1 MSVTFMSK
9 IKRQNGYIDLTYAQR
24 VHCEADGREWRRP
37 GDLAVTRKN
46 GVSRDFDEKI
56 DKVIAQSRKWRKW
69 GELEVMPV
77 DKELTENE
85 KKKQAVIR
93 IEEQLAELRASKISP
108 SLISDGIPHGTD
120 ISDLSD
126 YAAKVDELER
136 ELIQKRYDRICSFQ
150 RVQTAIEA
158 VEDEAEKD
166 LLTYRYL
173 RGMKWEE
180 IAVKM
185 GYTWQH
191 IHKIHAKALKNFEM
205 R

>member
-1 MSVTFMSK
+1 M
-9 IKRQNGYIDLTYAQR
+9 
-24 VHCEADGREWRRP
+24 
-37 GDLAVTRKN
+37 
-46 GVSRDFDEKI
+46 
-56 DKVIAQSRKWRKW
+56 
-69 GELEVMPV
+69 

-85 KKKQAVIR
+85 KKKLFLKSYLRDKQVVIR

-108 SLISDGIPHGTD
+108 SLISDGMPHGTSL
-120 ISDLSD
+120 SDLSD

-136 ELIQKRYDRICSFQ
+136 ELTQKRYDRICSFQ
-150 RVQTAIEA
+150 RVQSAIEA

-185 GYTWQH
+185 GYSWR
-191 IHKIHAKALKNFEM
+191 KIHYLHGDALEHLEICA
-205 R
+205 

>member
-1 MSVTFMSK
+1 MT
-9 IKRQNGYIDLTYAQR
+9 RRNGL
-24 VHCEADGREWRRP
+24 
-37 GDLAVTRKN
+37 
-46 GVSRDFDEKI
+46 SRDFNEKF
-56 DKVIAQSRKWRKW
+56 DKVIAESRKWRKW

-85 KKKQAVIR
+85 KKKLFLKSYLRDKQAVIR

-108 SLISDGIPHGTD
+108 SLVSDGMPHGTSL
-120 ISDLSD
+120 SDLSD

-150 RVQTAIEA
+150 RVQSAIEA

-185 GYTWQH
+185 GYSWR
-191 IHKIHAKALKNFEM
+191 KIHYLHGDALEHLEICA
-205 R
+205 

>member
-1 MSVTFMSK
+1 MT
-9 IKRQNGYIDLTYAQR
+9 RRNGL
-24 VHCEADGREWRRP
+24 
-37 GDLAVTRKN
+37 
-46 GVSRDFDEKI
+46 SRDFNEKF
-56 DKVIAQSRKWRKW
+56 DKVIAESRKWRKW

-85 KKKQAVIR
+85 KKKLFLKSYLRDKQAVIR

-108 SLISDGIPHGTD
+108 SLVSDGMPHGTSL
-120 ISDLSD
+120 SDLSD

-150 RVQTAIEA
+150 RVQSAIEA

-173 RGMKWEE
+173 QGMKWEE

-185 GYTWQH
+185 GYSWKH
-191 IHKIHAKALKNFEM
+191 MHRIHARAIDNLKM
-205 R
+205 T

>member
-1 MSVTFMSK
+1 M
-9 IKRQNGYIDLTYAQR
+9 
-24 VHCEADGREWRRP
+24 
-37 GDLAVTRKN
+37 
-46 GVSRDFDEKI
+46 
-56 DKVIAQSRKWRKW
+56 
-69 GELEVMPV
+69 

-85 KKKQAVIR
+85 KKKLFLKSYLRDKQAVIR

-108 SLISDGIPHGTD
+108 SLISDGMPHGTSL
-120 ISDLSD
+120 SDLSD
-126 YAAKVDELER
+126 YTAKVDELER

-150 RVQTAIEA
+150 KVQAAIEA

-185 GYTWQH
+185 GYSWR
-191 IHKIHAKALKNFEM
+191 KIHYLHGDALEHLEICA
-205 R
+205 

>member
-1 MSVTFMSK
+1 M
-9 IKRQNGYIDLTYAQR
+9 
-24 VHCEADGREWRRP
+24 
-37 GDLAVTRKN
+37 
-46 GVSRDFDEKI
+46 
-56 DKVIAQSRKWRKW
+56 
-69 GELEVMPV
+69 

-85 KKKQAVIR
+85 KKKLFLKSYLRDKQAVIR

-108 SLISDGIPHGTD
+108 SLISDGMPHGTSL
-120 ISDLSD
+120 SDLSD
-126 YAAKVDELER
+126 YAVKVDELER

-150 RVQTAIEA
+150 KVQAAIEA

-185 GYTWQH
+185 GYTWRHTIRVHGQ
-191 IHKIHAKALKNFEM
+191 ALENFKM
-205 R
+205 S

>member
-1 MSVTFMSK
+1 
-9 IKRQNGYIDLTYAQR
+9 
-24 VHCEADGREWRRP
+24 
-37 GDLAVTRKN
+37 
-46 GVSRDFDEKI
+46 
-56 DKVIAQSRKWRKW
+56 
-69 GELEVMPV
+69 MPV

-85 KKKQAVIR
+85 KKKLFLKSYLRDKLAVIR

-108 SLISDGIPHGTD
+108 SLISDGMPHGTSL
-120 ISDLSD
+120 SDLSD

-136 ELIQKRYDRICSFQ
+136 ELIQKRYDRIRSFL

-185 GYTWQH
+185 GYTWRHTIRVHGQ
-191 IHKIHAKALKNFEM
+191 ALENFKM
-205 R
+205 S

>member
-1 MSVTFMSK
+1 M
-9 IKRQNGYIDLTYAQR
+9 
-24 VHCEADGREWRRP
+24 
-37 GDLAVTRKN
+37 
-46 GVSRDFDEKI
+46 
-56 DKVIAQSRKWRKW
+56 
-69 GELEVMPV
+69 

-85 KKKQAVIR
+85 KKKLFLKSYLRDKLAVIR

-108 SLISDGIPHGTD
+108 SLISDGMPHGTSL
-120 ISDLSD
+120 SDLSD

-150 RVQTAIEA
+150 KVQAAIEA

-185 GYTWQH
+185 GYSWR
-191 IHKIHAKALKNFEM
+191 KIHYLHGDALEHLEICA
-205 R
+205 

>member
-1 MSVTFMSK
+1 MT
-9 IKRQNGYIDLTYAQR
+9 RRNGL
-24 VHCEADGREWRRP
+24 
-37 GDLAVTRKN
+37 
-46 GVSRDFDEKI
+46 SRDFNEKF
-56 DKVIAQSRKWRKW
+56 DKVIAESRKWRKW

-85 KKKQAVIR
+85 KKKLFLKSYLRDKLAVIR

-108 SLISDGIPHGTD
+108 SLISDGMPHGTSL
-120 ISDLSD
+120 SDLSD

-136 ELIQKRYDRICSFQ
+136 ELIRKRYDRICSFQ

-185 GYTWQH
+185 GYSWR
-191 IHKIHAKALKNFEM
+191 KIHYLHGDALEHLEICA
-205 R
+205 

>member
-1 MSVTFMSK
+1 MN
-9 IKRQNGYIDLTYAQR
+9 RDA
-24 VHCEADGREWRRP
+24 
-37 GDLAVTRKN
+37 AVTNRN
-46 GVSRDFDEKI
+46 GLSCDFDEKI
-56 DKVIAQSRKWRKW
+56 DKVIVESRKWRKW
-69 GELEVMPV
+69 GELEVMSV

-85 KKKQAVIR
+85 KKKLFLKSYLRDKQAVIR

-108 SLISDGIPHGTD
+108 SLISDGMPHGTSL
-120 ISDLSD
+120 SDLSD

-136 ELIQKRYDRICSFQ
+136 ELTQKRYDRICSFQ

-191 IHKIHAKALKNFEM
+191 IHKIHAKALKNLEM

>member
-1 MSVTFMSK
+1 
-9 IKRQNGYIDLTYAQR
+9 
-24 VHCEADGREWRRP
+24 
-37 GDLAVTRKN
+37 
-46 GVSRDFDEKI
+46 
-56 DKVIAQSRKWRKW
+56 
-69 GELEVMPV
+69 MPV

-85 KKKQAVIR
+85 KKKLFLKSYLRDKLAVIR

-108 SLISDGIPHGTD
+108 SLISDGMPHGTSL
-120 ISDLSD
+120 SDLSD

-150 RVQTAIEA
+150 KVQSAIEA

-185 GYTWQH
+185 GYSWKH
-191 IHKIHAKALKNFEM
+191 MHRIHARAIDNLKM
-205 R
+205 T

>member
-1 MSVTFMSK
+1 MTH
-9 IKRQNGYIDLTYAQR
+9 RNGLSCDY
-24 VHCEADGREWRRP
+24 
-37 GDLAVTRKN
+37 N
-46 GVSRDFDEKI
+46 EKF
-56 DKVIAQSRKWRKW
+56 DKVIAESRKWRKW

-85 KKKQAVIR
+85 KKKLFLKSYLRDKQAVIR

-108 SLISDGIPHGTD
+108 SLISDGMPHGTSL
-120 ISDLSD
+120 SDLSD
-126 YAAKVDELER
+126 YAVKVDELER

-150 RVQTAIEA
+150 KVQAAIEA

-185 GYTWQH
+185 GYTWRHTIRVHGQ
-191 IHKIHAKALKNFEM
+191 ALENFKM
-205 R
+205 S